1 MMRWRAASG
10 GIVSLWRRLS
20 RAPFT
25 VRLSSLLA
33 TLVAAFAFAHPL
45 DALAH
50 AGDATGFASATISG
64 DTLTYVYTATPASKV
79 DPAALPALLRQHLSL
94 GADGQPCATD
104 DGKGLTIS
112 FRCPQAIRNAVL
124 QDRMFDAVGDAHHV
138 IAVVTWTGGSL
149 SHAFAKDAPQAKI
162 AIAAGG
168 AGNGEGAE
176 GSAAPTTATGFFLLG
191 VEHIATGYDHLLFLL
206 ALILCGGRLI
216 ELLKI
221 ITAFT
226 IAHSLTL
233 GAAALDLVMLPST
246 LVESVIALSIAY
258 VAFENLYP
266 RYAVSRRWAVSF
278 LFGLVHG
285 FGFSSV
291 LKEIGL
297 PKDSLLLSL
306 LNFNLGVEAGQLVA
320 VIIVVPLLAWLRRT
334 PFEARVVRL
343 VSMAVM
349 AVGLGLFI
357 ERVALGA

>member
-1 MMRWRAASG
+1 MRRWRGSLVAL
-10 GIVSLWRRLS
+10 VSLVSLAWLFA
-20 RAPFT
+20 AP
-25 VRLSSLLA
+25 VS
-33 TLVAAFAFAHPL
+33 AF
-45 DALAH
+45 AH
-50 AGDATGFASATISG
+50 AGDATGFASSTISG
-64 DTLTYVYTATPASKV
+64 TKLTYAYTPTPASGV
-79 DPAALPALLRQHLSL
+79 DAATLPALLRQHLSVT
-94 GADGQPCATD
+94 ADGQPCSVE
-104 DGKGLTIS
+104 DGKDLTVT
-112 FRCPQAIRNAVL
+112 FRCPQPIRNAVL
-124 QDRMFDAVGDAHHV
+124 RDQLFDAVGDAHHV

-149 SHAFAKDAPQAKI
+149 SHVFAKDAPEANI
-162 AIAAGG
+162 RIDASAGD
-168 AGNGEGAE
+168 
-176 GSAAPTTATGFFLLG
+176 APPTATGFFLLG

-226 IAHSLTL
+226 LAHSLTL
-233 GAAALDLVMLPST
+233 GAAALNLVTLPST
-246 LVESVIALSIAY
+246 VVEAVIALSIAY

-306 LNFNLGVEAGQLVA
+306 LNFNLGVEAGQLAA
-320 VIIVVPLLAWLRRT
+320 VVIVVPLLTWLRT
-334 PFEARVVRL
+334 TSFETRVVRGMSL
-343 VSMAVM
+343 VVL

-357 ERVALGA
+357 ERVAFGA

>member
-1 MMRWRAASG
+1 MKRW
-10 GIVSLWRRLS
+10 
-20 RAPFT
+20 
-25 VRLSSLLA
+25 
-33 TLVAAFAFAHPL
+33 LVALALFLVLPTSAF
-45 DALAH
+45 AH

-64 DTLTYVYTATPASKV
+64 DQLSYVYTPTPASKV
-79 DPAALPALLRQHLSL
+79 DPSALPSLLRQHLSL
-94 GADGQPCATD
+94 TADGQPCTVD
-104 DGKGLTIS
+104 EGKDLTLH
-112 FRCPQAIRNAVL
+112 FQCPQAIHQAVL

-149 SHAFAKDAPQAKI
+149 SHAFAKDAPEASI
-162 AIAAGG
+162 TIN
-168 AGNGEGAE
+168 AGNTGAE
-176 GSAAPTTATGFFLLG
+176 GRPATATGFFLLG

-233 GAAALDLVMLPST
+233 GAAALDLVTLPSA
-246 LVESVIALSIAY
+246 LVEAVIALSIAY
-258 VAFENLYP
+258 VAFENLAP
-266 RYAVSRRWAVSF
+266 RYAASRRWTISF

-320 VIIVVPLLAWLRRT
+320 VVIVVPLLAWLRST
-334 PFEARVVRL
+334 PFEGRVVRWISLAVL
-343 VSMAVM
+343 V
-349 AVGLGLFI
+349 VGIALFV
-357 ERVALGA
+357 ERVALGG

>member
-1 MMRWRAASG
+1 MIRWLLA
-10 GIVSLWRRLS
+10 L
-20 RAPFT
+20 
-25 VRLSSLLA
+25 SLLF
-33 TLVAAFAFAHPL
+33 AAPVSAF
-45 DALAH
+45 AH

-64 DTLTYVYTATPASKV
+64 DTLTYVYTPTPASKAE
-79 DPAALPALLRQHLSL
+79 PAALPALLREHLVVT
-94 GADGQPCATD
+94 ADGQPCVAD
-104 DGKGLTIS
+104 DGKDLSIS
-112 FRCPQAIRNAVL
+112 FRCPQDIRDAVL
-124 QDRMFDAVGDAHHV
+124 KDRMFDAVGDAHHV
-138 IAVVTWTGGSL
+138 IVVVTWTGGSL
-149 SHAFAKDAPQAKI
+149 SHAFAKDAPEATI
-162 AIAAGG
+162 RIGPG
-168 AGNGEGAE
+168 TAE
-176 GSAAPTTATGFFLLG
+176 APPTATGFFVLG

-233 GAAALDLVMLPST
+233 GAAALDLVTLPST
-246 LVESVIALSIAY
+246 MVEAVIALSIAY

-320 VIIVVPLLAWLRRT
+320 VLIVVPLLAWLRST
-334 PFEARVVRL
+334 PFEARVVRSVSLAVL
-343 VSMAVM
+343 VVG
-349 AVGLGLFI
+349 VGLFV
-357 ERVALGA
+357 ERVALGT

>member
-1 MMRWRAASG
+1 MMRW
-10 GIVSLWRRLS
+10 
-20 RAPFT
+20 
-25 VRLSSLLA
+25 
-33 TLVAAFAFAHPL
+33 LVALALFLAAPVSAF
-45 DALAH
+45 AH

-64 DTLTYVYTATPASKV
+64 DKLTYVYTPTPASKAA
-79 DPAALPALLRQHLSL
+79 PAALPALLRQHLSMT
-94 GADGQPCATD
+94 ADGQPCAVD
-104 DGKGLTIS
+104 DGKDLILT
-112 FRCPQAIRNAVL
+112 FRCAQPIHDAVL

-149 SHAFAKDAPQAKI
+149 SHVFAKDAPQATI
-162 AIAAGG
+162 VAGAADGVIDG
-168 AGNGEGAE
+168 A
-176 GSAAPTTATGFFLLG
+176 AADAPPTATGFFLLG

-216 ELLKI
+216 ALLKI

-226 IAHSLTL
+226 LAHSLTL
-233 GAAALDLVMLPST
+233 GAAALELVTLPST
-246 LVESVIALSIAY
+246 MVESVIALSIAY

-297 PKDSLLLSL
+297 PKDNLLLSL

-320 VIIVVPLLAWLRRT
+320 VLIVVPLLAWLRST

-343 VSMAVM
+343 VSLGVL
-349 AVGLGLFI
+349 AVGLGLFV
-357 ERVALGA
+357 ERVAFGA

>member
-1 MMRWRAASG
+1 M
-10 GIVSLWRRLS
+10 
-20 RAPFT
+20 
-25 VRLSSLLA
+25 
-33 TLVAAFAFAHPL
+33 
-45 DALAH
+45 
-50 AGDATGFASATISG
+50 
-64 DTLTYVYTATPASKV
+64 
-79 DPAALPALLRQHLSL
+79 L
-94 GADGQPCATD
+94 GE
-104 DGKGLTIS
+104 S
-112 FRCPQAIRNAVL
+112 
-124 QDRMFDAVGDAHHV
+124 HHV
-138 IAVVTWTGGSL
+138 IALLTWDGGSL
-149 SHAFAKDAPQAKI
+149 SHAFAKDAPEATI
-162 AIAAGG
+162 NIGTG
-168 AGNGEGAE
+168 TAE
-176 GSAAPTTATGFFLLG
+176 APPTATGFFMLG

-206 ALILCGGRLI
+206 ALILCGGRLV

-320 VIIVVPLLAWLRRT
+320 VVIAVPLLAWLRST
-334 PFEARVVRL
+334 PFETRVVRGVSL
-343 VSMAVM
+343 VVL
-349 AVGLGLFI
+349 AVGLGLFV
-357 ERVALGA
+357 ERVAFSA